1 MTELINNQLI
11 LTLQDYLILLL
22 KAQYRTGELE
32 LDIEC
37 ILVMLVDMVYIILH
51 KLNVVGQ
58 IQVDPLAQGLMEQI
72 VVHTRTL
79 FFGEQEIVVLE
90 FILIEMVLG
99 KYGLRINPLLYY
111 LNHLRSNA
119 RIKFKTTLSAW
130 FFLGL
135 Q

>member
-1 MTELINNQLI
+1 
-11 LTLQDYLILLL
+11 
-22 KAQYRTGELE
+22 
-32 LDIEC
+32 
-37 ILVMLVDMVYIILH
+37 MLVDMVYIILH

-58 IQVDPLAQGLMEQI
+58 IQVDPLAKGLMEQI

-90 FILIEMVLG
+90 FILIEMVFG

-119 RIKFKTTLSAW
+119 RIKLKTTLSAW